1 MIMTLNERNGLY
13 EQPAIHDSESG
24 KAGTGL
30 HQSSGKQNKAW
41 GMHIGIPMAHGLRI
55 TTFALALSELHWL

>member
-30 HQSSGKQNKAW
+30 HHRANKTRL
-41 GMHIGIPMAHGLRI
+41 GEC
-55 TTFALALSELHWL
+55 TLAFPWLTDYESRHLLWL